1 MSFTLYMESL
11 RISELFTIGHS
22 LVNLETK
29 RLRISVS
36 IAKFHEY

>member
-22 LVNLETK
+22 NLETK